1 MFLLTV
7 NHFILVCNEL
17 SFVSDDFSFPHQH
30 VLLRY
35 CIKRG
40 IGVNCPPIL
49 TKHQPPIT
57 PPNLSNSLPP
67 SPSALPGLVTKAK
80 HRVPSGSEAMN
91 DNEQLKQMQLNLATP
106 EWDEEV
112 SCYVCNKRA

>member
-1 MFLLTV
+1 MTV

-17 SFVSDDFSFPHQH
+17 SFVSDDFSFPRQH

-67 SPSALPGLVTKAK
+67 SHPPSAPPGLATKAK
-80 HRVPSGSEAMN
+80 HRVPSGSEVMN

-106 EWDEEV
+106 EWDEEI
-112 SCYVCNKRA
+112 SCYVCDKRA